1 MMAIRLS
8 RGVCALMRSQVTL
21 ENVGFQENT
30 FQAMPGVNL
39 YPVAIMLH
47 SWAPEPFYCQ
57 TQGGSEVSSL

>member
-1 MMAIRLS
+1 MC
-8 RGVCALMRSQVTL
+8 VLMRSQVTI
-21 ENVGFQENT
+21 ENIGFQENT